1 LSAREQQT
9 TNLYLDE
16 RIYNKGDWFGPE
28 IQGLRAHRDTVLVFA
43 DDHPLRKFGHRCRY
57 FLFDPQSGEFY
68 EQLNALLPP
77 YLQRK
82 PATYKVFHNP
92 VPSTPRP
99 GIYRVRT
106 PVPVPVPTPSSG
118 RRYAI
123 LYSSSLDL
131 NDMNTLE
138 FCYRTL
144 VDRYAFAPGD
154 IQVLNGDRTL
164 GEDKGSPPPKYSG
177 DGTDFRMVLTG
188 KGDKADLEAALG
200 SVRGSIQA
208 QDLLFIFTAGHGY
221 IVSDSKGVD
230 ESALISYPSAA
241 YPASNFAQ
249 QLSLFPAYRGL
260 IVTMAQCYSGGFNG
274 LVIGANNST
283 QTPTTIASSVDAEGE
298 AAHNTH
304 WDIFGC
310 NWIAAQRGN
319 TATGS
324 PVNADTGPVDG
335 VIEADEAF
343 KYTLLVNTQD
353 DPQRQ
358 DSSDAAGLL
367 TLGAMTTP
375 MPPTMHVFLRR
386 AMEKFGLMH
395 GTPEELEAFR
405 LRALPELQRFLLPKL
420 EGNAEILDKQLTPE
434 VDAIIERVLKTE
446 PAGHTKKPVP
456 RQARTHAGH
465 PHR

>member
-1 LSAREQQT
+1 LSPREQLT

-16 RIYNKGDWFGPE
+16 RIYHEGDELGPA
-28 IQGLRAHRDTVLVFA
+28 IQKLRARRDTVLVFA

-57 FLFDPQSGEFY
+57 FLFDAKSGEFY
-68 EQLNALLPP
+68 EQLSALLPP
-77 YLQRK
+77 YLQRN

-92 VPSTPRP
+92 VPSKHLPE
-99 GIYRVRT
+99 IYKVQL
-106 PVPVPVPTPSSG
+106 PVPVPIPTPSSG

-144 VDRYAFAPGD
+144 VDRYAFNPTD
-154 IQVLNGDRTL
+154 IQVLNGDKTF
-164 GEDKGSPPPKYSG
+164 GEDQGSPPPKYSG
-177 DGTDFRMVLTG
+177 DGTKFRMVLTG
-188 KGDKADLEAALG
+188 KGNKKDLEAALG
-200 SVRGSIQA
+200 SVRASIQS
-208 QDLLFIFTAGHGY
+208 QDLLFIFTAGHGF
-221 IVSDSKGVD
+221 IVTNSAGAD
-230 ESALISYPSAA
+230 ESALVSYPAAA
-241 YPASNFAQ
+241 YAASDFAS
-249 QLSLFPAYRGL
+249 QLSLFGKYRGL

-274 LVIGANNST
+274 PIIDAT
-283 QTPTTIASSVDAEGE
+283 QNAKTPTTVASSVGPEGE
-298 AAHNTH
+298 AATDGT
-304 WDIFGC
+304 WDIFGS
-310 NWIAAQRGN
+310 NWIAAQCGN

-353 DPQRQ
+353 DPQQ
-358 DSSDAAGLL
+358 ADSSQGGCL
-367 TLGAMTTP
+367 TLGAAATP
-375 MPPTMHVFLRR
+375 EPPTMHVFLRR

-395 GTPEELEAFR
+395 GSPEELEAFR

-420 EGNAEILDKQLTPE
+420 ADNATILDKQLTPE
-434 VDAIIERVLKTE
+434 VDDIIERALKRE
-446 PAGHTKKPVP
+446 LAGHTEKPAP
-456 RQARTHAGH
+456 RHTRTHAGH